1 MFRNKRGSELVTESA
16 IGIVLVVVFFGIM
29 FLGVSRVA
37 DNSALYEQVY
47 SKEIAL
53 AIDSSQPG
61 MTLTYDLSAIEEHIL
76 DSGVEN
82 VVSFQNGE
90 VRVRLQ
96 KDGKGY
102 STKYFS
108 DYEVNSVFDGGKI
121 LKISVGEKNE

>member
-1 MFRNKRGSELVTESA
+1 MFRNKKGSELVTGSA
-16 IGIVLVVVFFGIM
+16 IGIILVMVFFGIM

-61 MTLTYDLSAIEEHIL
+61 MMLTYDLSVIEEYIL

-82 VVSFQNGE
+82 VVSFRDGK
-90 VRVRLQ
+90 VRVRLN
-96 KDGKGY
+96 KDSKGY

-108 DYEVNSVFDGGKI
+108 DYEVNGVFDEGKI
-121 LKISVGEKNE
+121 LKISVGRKNE